1 MRKIKI
7 PATVIVA
14 LLTTMAYPAWSQ
26 DLAGV
31 RKALESKYAVT
42 VTTADKTDIVT
53 AGSVLVLKKSNLI
66 MAATTGS
73 NLYQNKYQN
82 GRIDQNALGRSTRWM
97 KSLPGST
104 VGASDRV
111 FVTGEK
117 IWLTGIEVKDKG
129 VVFTLFTDAI
139 NDVRYAATLN
149 FLFPKG
155 STPSVNDVTAM
166 VGEVFDIQPSDD
178 AKGQQ
183 AQQGQPAPANG
194 AQQTASAPRP
204 PPQQAAAAPQ
214 STSTETAPPPIAPP
228 PPPPADPKT
237 ISLGQTPDQVT
248 ANFGQPDKIIKLGA
262 KQIFAYK
269 DMKVTF
275 VNGKVTDVQ

>member
-1 MRKIKI
+1 MQMIKV
-7 PATVIVA
+7 PAAVIVA
-14 LLTTMAYPAWSQ
+14 LLLTMACPAWSQ
-26 DLAGV
+26 DLAAV

-42 VTTADKTDIVT
+42 VITADKTDIVT
-53 AGSVLVLKKSNLI
+53 AGSVLVLKKSNLA

-82 GRIDQNALGRSTRWM
+82 GRIDQNALGKSALWM
-97 KSLPGST
+97 KKFPGST

-117 IWLTGIEVKDKG
+117 IWVTGIEVKDKG

-139 NDVRYAATLN
+139 NDVRYGATLT

-155 STPSVNDVTAM
+155 STPSVNDATAM
-166 VGEVFDIQPSDD
+166 VGEVFDIQQSDD

-183 AQQGQPAPANG
+183 QQQPAAP
-194 AQQTASAPRP
+194 AQQTASATQKQP
-204 PPQQAAAAPQ
+204 PPAAPQ
-214 STSTETAPPPIAPP
+214 STSTEAAPPPIAPP

-237 ISLGQTPDQVT
+237 ISLGQTPDQVI
-248 ANFGQPDKIIKLGA
+248 ANFGQPEKIIKLGA